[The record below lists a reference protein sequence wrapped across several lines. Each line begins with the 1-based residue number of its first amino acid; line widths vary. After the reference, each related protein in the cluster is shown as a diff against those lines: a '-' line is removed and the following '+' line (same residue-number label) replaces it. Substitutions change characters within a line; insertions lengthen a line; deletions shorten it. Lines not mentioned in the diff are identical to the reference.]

1 MTVNISSGET
11 FISGLTSGSNFDT
24 IYYTGTSGDEV
35 ITGGALVET
44 ITGAGGN
51 DVITGGGGNDIIVFS
66 TASANG
72 IDSIYLGV
80 VTGSAVDD
88 ILDFTANDA
97 FLGTVTESCGIFA
110 ETDVTNT
117 GSGVANDAANQNI
130 LFLTGDYFADAATLA
145 AATTVFSA
153 VGAGNVLIIYAGSSS
168 DHARIAVCTLSAGG
182 DVTSATDVAI
192 LVGVT
197 VVEASTGLTSTN
209 FILN

>member
-1 MTVNISSGET
+1 M
-11 FISGLTSGSNFDT
+11 
-24 IYYTGTSGDEV
+24 
-35 ITGGALVET
+35 ITGSDLVET
-44 ITGAGGN
+44 ITGANGN

-88 ILDFTANDA
+88 KLDFTANGD

-110 ETDVTNT
+110 ESDVTNATT
-117 GSGVANDAANQNI
+117 GIANDAANQNI

-153 VGAGNVLIIYAGSSS
+153 VGAGQVLIVYAGTSS

-197 VVEASTGLTSTN
+197 VVEASTGLASTN
-209 FILN
+209 FILD